1 VMRHDP
7 DVDLETH
14 RSPPVLVRRT
24 ELRYALVVALC
35 DARCPLTVQE
45 LHDVLVRQGC
55 DVDGR
60 PGKVI
65 SDALRT
71 EVVRGRVRRLGRS
84 LYQAGAVS
92 RQTRWRMR
100 TRIARRLAE
109 SATPAAARVDRQSA

>member
-7 DVDLETH
+7 DVDLEHH
-14 RSPPVLVRRT
+14 RSPPVLLRRT

-109 SATPAAARVDRQSA
+109 SATPRRSSR